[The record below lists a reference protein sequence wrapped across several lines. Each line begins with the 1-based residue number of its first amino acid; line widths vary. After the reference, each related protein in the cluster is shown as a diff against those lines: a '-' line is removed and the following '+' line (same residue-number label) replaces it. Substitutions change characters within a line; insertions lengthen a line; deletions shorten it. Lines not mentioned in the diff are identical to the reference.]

1 MKRYFIKVINT
12 ATESN
17 PGFKAGTQHEL
28 WYGKQEKL
36 IAKFYPDEPAPSF
49 ASIIFGMKEYGFKN
63 KSEAMKAFNY
73 HMELIQGTKD
83 FGYWNCECS
92 VEETEVD
99 REIR

>member
-17 PGFKAGTQHEL
+17 SGFKAGTQHEF

-63 KSEAMKAFNY
+63 KSGAMKAFNH
-73 HMELIQGTKD
+73 HMELIQGTND
-83 FGYWNCECS
+83 LGTWDCE
-92 VEETEVD
+92 VHLEETEVGG
-99 REIR
+99 